1 MRCQPLRRALNSLGY
16 KMELV
21 TVIATAILS
30 SGMFAFI
37 IKEKIKSYMSKQVE
51 SHRQSIK
58 HDYDIKFEETK
69 NKFQKSNLE
78 HQVKSTYLLEKRAEV
93 VAETYTLLRSSFNAV
108 TRISVINN
116 CSSEDYEQAK
126 NKINDLIEYYPSRRI
141 FIPHELASEID
152 SFRFKL
158 SKLVDELQLENDRNN
173 LGYRYEKIFSELSGE
188 LSDLEWSFRE
198 LIGEQI

>member
-1 MRCQPLRRALNSLGY
+1 
-16 KMELV
+16 MELV

-152 SFRFKL
+152 SFRLKL

-173 LGYRYEKIFSELSGE
+173 LGYRYEKIFNELSGE